1 MFQTQGCAER
11 DDAAGRGGHYPVR
24 DNRVISCAADV
35 AQDRSQLGSPFR
47 QGRDNTREE
56 GGKEKKTARP
66 QTTDSSSTR
75 RPSNCSRRRRLPA
88 PPAMLSLFTLSAYF
102 LPPFLNASAHACAP
116 PRAPQPAA
124 IILTLPTELILEI
137 GEMLDTMSLIN
148 LAKAHALFA
157 AVLDDPDASLIQTN
171 SRRCLRFHP
180 IPHQPLTP
188 EERPAFRAH
197 HHAAPSRF
205 AHLDSLLA
213 PRKLCLHELNLLN
226 YLVDAG
232 LARSL
237 ADAKLR
243 FASAIKSLTRYT
255 YVYRRYRLK
264 PWLIYGFADDLSF
277 GTAGTFREVETE
289 LHLKHTDGALER
301 IAAVYSHVA
310 EIVKMVDYTAWKTQ
324 TETGTV
330 TGPLRLRLPRS
341 CCEEGLTWRQIM
353 TEIESEPGYKE
364 PVAFCKN

>member
-1 MFQTQGCAER
+1 MLALFSLSAFLPSFLTALT
-11 DDAAGRGGHYPVR
+11 DAADPPPHP
-24 DNRVISCAADV
+24 
-35 AQDRSQLGSPFR
+35 
-47 QGRDNTREE
+47 
-56 GGKEKKTARP
+56 
-66 QTTDSSSTR
+66 R
-75 RPSNCSRRRRLPA
+75 RP
-88 PPAMLSLFTLSAYF
+88 
-102 LPPFLNASAHACAP
+102 
-116 PRAPQPAA
+116 AA
-124 IILTLPTELILEI
+124 LILTLPTELILEV

-157 AVLDDPDASLIQTN
+157 AVLDDPDASMIQTK

-197 HHAAPSRF
+197 YHASPTRF
-205 AHLDSLLA
+205 DHLDSLLA
-213 PRKLCLHELNLLN
+213 PRKLCLHEINLLN

-232 LARSL
+232 LAPSL
-237 ADAKLR
+237 TDAKVR

-277 GTAGTFREVETE
+277 GTAGTFQEVETE
-289 LHLKHTDGALER
+289 LHLQHTDSALER

-310 EIVKMVDYTAWKTQ
+310 EIVKMVDYTARRTRGSG
-324 TETGTV
+324 EDG
-330 TGPLRLRLPRS
+330 GEASGALRLRLPRS

-353 TEIESEPGYKE
+353 TEIKSDPEYRE
-364 PVAFCKN
+364 PVASCKN